1 MSENHCVGSAFLRC
15 KKCVCC
21 VCCNRVW
28 ECGCATLHT
37 VPRVQLTSI
46 RRANALGHH
55 LMATNQRALF
65 CMCYN
70 LVCLREE
77 EEARRSSRYRERI
90 GHRQCFSFSSHSRV
104 EFCLSL
110 TVRGVFFKRIAFFRQ
125 IMYILLGIIIHVVGS
140 IVHSSI
146 QKRNLVQSEK
156 FLLLTYLQSIQ
167 TIIYVLCSAVL
178 RPSALLLKEV
188 HSSIRLDED
197 EI

>member
-15 KKCVCC
+15 KECVCC

-77 EEARRSSRYRERI
+77 EEEARRSSRYRERI
-90 GHRQCFSFSSHSRV
+90 GHRRCFSFSSYSRV
-104 EFCLSL
+104 EFCLTL
-110 TVRGVFFKRIAFFRQ
+110 TVRGVFFKRIVFIRQ
-125 IMYILLGIIIHVVGS
+125 IMYILLGIIIHVGS
-140 IVHSSI
+140 ILSTQQYS
-146 QKRNLVQSEK
+146 KEKSRLV
-156 FLLLTYLQSIQ
+156 
-167 TIIYVLCSAVL
+167 
-178 RPSALLLKEV
+178 
-188 HSSIRLDED
+188 
-197 EI
+197 